1 MNKFAYSFLIATF
14 VAIPFASK
22 AQTIIDT
29 HPAGNPRARLL
40 TVEEIAGAKSS
51 AMYPSSTRLFWD
63 ANGELTKNI
72 KRAPAPDYTLPVSDK
87 EGIVYG
93 QTVSRNEFGGNRW
106 VIPSPDGSR
115 LAVYRKDESGVS
127 QYPIYDI
134 RSRTGEARMIRYP
147 MAGMTSEKL
156 SLCICNKS
164 GKILSE
170 LKITDYD
177 DERYITN
184 PTWSPDGKYI
194 FVQVI
199 DRVQHRMRLNMYR
212 TDNGDFVRTILSE
225 RNNSWIEP
233 LDPLYFVKDSYE
245 FIYRTDNRDG
255 FRSLY
260 LCDTLGKV
268 KRLTECSAD
277 VAYVAN
283 DGKYVYYTSAEVSP
297 IENHLFRLKIHDS
310 FGRLKPQRLTQET
323 GWHQI
328 NMSADCSKFIDRY
341 SSLNVPGVTQVRSSD
356 GKLIEHIASATDPLD
371 VYAQCQVEIGTVK
384 SADAVT
390 DNYYRLFYPRNYDPS
405 KKYPLIVY
413 VYGGPH
419 SQMVTN
425 SWLGNVRMWEMLMA
439 QKGYFVYVQ
448 DNRGTQNRGA
458 AFEKAINRECG
469 KAESEDQM
477 AGIESLLERFP
488 CIDRSR
494 IGVHGWSYGGF
505 MTLTLA
511 CDHPGFFKVAVAG
524 GPVIDWKWYEVMY
537 GERYMDNPDTNPEGF
552 ESTSLIAKASN
563 LTGRVLI
570 CQGVEDDTVVWQHSL
585 SFVQAAIE
593 AGKAL
598 DYFPYPL
605 DKHNMTGKARLHLY
619 EKITDYFE
627 TYL

>member
-1 MNKFAYSFLIATF
+1 MNKILYSLIATF
-14 VAIPFASK
+14 VAIPFVAG
-22 AQTIIDT
+22 AQSVIDT

-51 AMYPSSTRLFWD
+51 SVYPSRVRLYWD
-63 ANGELTKNI
+63 ASGELSKSV
-72 KRAPAPDYTLPVSDK
+72 RSASPEDYTLPVSDK
-87 EGIVYG
+87 EGVVYG
-93 QTVSRNEFGGNRW
+93 QSVSRNEFGGNRW

-127 QYPIYDI
+127 LYPIYDI
-134 RSRTGEARMIRYP
+134 RSRTGEAKMIRYP
-147 MAGMTSEKL
+147 MTGMTSEKL
-156 SLCICNKS
+156 GICICDKS
-164 GKILSE
+164 GNILSE
-170 LKITDYD
+170 LQVTDYD
-177 DERYITN
+177 DERYLTN

-194 FVQVI
+194 FVQVL

-212 TDNGDFVRTILSE
+212 SSDGSFVRTVLSE
-225 RNNSWIEP
+225 RNNDWIEP
-233 LDPLYFVKDSYE
+233 LDPLYFIKGSYE

-255 FRSLY
+255 YRSLY

-268 KRLTECSAD
+268 KRLTKCNAD

-297 IENHLFRLKIHDS
+297 VENHLFRLKLKDS
-310 FGRLKPQRLTQET
+310 FGLNRPQRLTPET

-328 NMSADCSKFIDRY
+328 SMSPDCSRFIDRY
-341 SSLNVPGVTQVRSSD
+341 SSLNVPGVTQVRD
-356 GKLIEHIASATDPLD
+356 ANGNLIQRVSTSPDPLD
-371 VYAQCQVEIGTVK
+371 IYAQCQVELGTVK
-384 SADAVT
+384 SADAQT
-390 DNYYRLFYPRNYDPS
+390 DNYYRLFYPRDYDPS

-458 AFEKAINRECG
+458 AFEKAINRGCG
-469 KAESEDQM
+469 KAESADQM
-477 AGIESLLERFP
+477 AGINSLLERFP
-488 CIDRSR
+488 SIDRSR
-494 IGVHGWSYGGF
+494 IGIHGWSYGGF
-505 MTLTLA
+505 MTLTLT
-511 CDHPGFFKVAVAG
+511 CDNPGFFKVAVAG

-537 GERYMDNPDTNPEGF
+537 GERYMDNPDTNPEGY
-552 ESTSLIAKASN
+552 ESTSLIPKAEK

-593 AGKAL
+593 AGKPL

-605 DKHNMTGKARLHLY
+605 DKHNMTGAAKLHLY